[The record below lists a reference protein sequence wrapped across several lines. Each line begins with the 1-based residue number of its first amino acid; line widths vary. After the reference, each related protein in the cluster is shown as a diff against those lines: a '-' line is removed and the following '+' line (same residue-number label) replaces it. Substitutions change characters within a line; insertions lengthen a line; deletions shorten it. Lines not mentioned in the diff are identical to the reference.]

1 VSSLSTRPRELL
13 LTQLSEFS
21 LTAYGASAKGANGVV
36 GELFDGQNRIGQC
49 NLPIPKA
56 KYTLDSNGRE
66 FIPHL
71 SSLLSLT
78 HLPGIYDSKDRGCI
92 LTPPTTQ

>member
-1 VSSLSTRPRELL
+1 L
-13 LTQLSEFS
+13 LTHHSEFS
-21 LTAYGASAKGANGVV
+21 LTAFGASVAEANGIV
-36 GELFDGQNRIGQC
+36 GELFDGQNRIGQT

-56 KYTLDSNGRE
+56 KYSLDSHGRE

-71 SSLLSLT
+71 LSSIPSLT
-78 HLPGIYDSKDRGCI
+78 HLSGIWDSKDRGCI